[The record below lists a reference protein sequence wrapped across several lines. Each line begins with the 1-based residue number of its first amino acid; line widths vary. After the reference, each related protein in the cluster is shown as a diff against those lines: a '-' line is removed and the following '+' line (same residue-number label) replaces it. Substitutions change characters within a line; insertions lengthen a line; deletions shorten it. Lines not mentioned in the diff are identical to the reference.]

1 MKVKKC
7 ILFLKQNE
15 GLDTSFHNNKIMH
28 PTEEM
33 RYWPRLGIYVSRIDA
48 ESYCGKV
55 GGRHTHL
62 DDDLEEFVPVSTHD
76 EAAMRKEVE
85 MLFDNPPVESPVLSD
100 EIQLMVK
107 TIQFE
112 ENRVATIKKWIK
124 EDGMEKQEAKDRF
137 QKEMD
142 AMVREALGLPDE
154 TEQEKEYRLR
164 AKATQEEQ
172 KRRAAELDADS
183 EE

>member
-1 MKVKKC
+1 
-7 ILFLKQNE
+7 
-15 GLDTSFHNNKIMH
+15 
-28 PTEEM
+28 
-33 RYWPRLGIYVSRIDA
+33 
-48 ESYCGKV
+48 
-55 GGRHTHL
+55 
-62 DDDLEEFVPVSTHD
+62 
-76 EAAMRKEVE
+76 MRKEVE
-85 MLFDNPPVESPVLSD
+85 ILFDNPPVESPVLSD

-112 ENRVATIKKWIK
+112 ESRVATIKKWIK

-142 AMVREALGLPDE
+142 AMVRDALGLPDE

-164 AKATQEEQ
+164 AKATQEENE
-172 KRRAAELDADS
+172 RRAAELDADS